1 MIKKEVRFIPQ
12 EMRVKAVEG
21 ERKKIVGYA
30 AKFNSL
36 SEEMWGF
43 REQIAPGAF
52 TEALKKS
59 DVRALF
65 NHDPNYILGR
75 QSAGTV
81 SLTEDDV
88 GLHYEIDPP
97 DTQWARDIVSSIER
111 GDIAESSFAF
121 SMSGGVEE
129 WDDTATPAI
138 RTIKSVGNLYDVS
151 PVTYPAYPEATTG
164 VRSHKEIF
172 DEHQNER
179 TEESQEEE
187 SPDYGIMKARLDLA
201 ELD

>member
-1 MIKKEVRFIPQ
+1 MNKKEVRFIPH
-12 EMRVKAVEG
+12 EMRVKSEEG
-21 ERKKIVGYA
+21 AARKIVGYA

-65 NHDPNYILGR
+65 NHDPNYVLGR

-81 SLTEDDV
+81 TLTEDDV
-88 GLHYEIDPP
+88 GLFYEIDPP

-129 WDDTATPAI
+129 WDDSAQPAI

-164 VRSHKEIF
+164 VRSGQEIYE
-172 DEHQNER
+172 EHQNER
-179 TEESQEEE
+179 AEDQEEE
-187 SPDYGIMKARLDLA
+187 TPDYGLMKARLDLA

>member
-1 MIKKEVRFIPQ
+1 MKNKEVRFIPL
-12 EMRVKAVEG
+12 EMRVKADEG
-21 ERKKIVGYA
+21 EAEKIIGYA
-30 AKFNSL
+30 SKFNNL

-65 NHDPNYILGR
+65 NHDPNYVLGR
-75 QSAGTV
+75 QSAGT
-81 SLTEDDV
+81 LQLKEDDV
-88 GLHYEIDPP
+88 GLFYEIIPP
-97 DTQWARDIVSSIER
+97 DTNWARDIVSSIKR
-111 GDIAESSFAF
+111 GDIKESSFAF

-129 WDDTATPAI
+129 WDDSASPAI
-138 RTIKSVGNLYDVS
+138 RTIRSVGELYDIS
-151 PVTYPAYPEATTG
+151 PVTYPAYPSATSG
-164 VRSHKEIF
+164 VRSLEDIYKEHK
-172 DEHQNER
+172 NER

-201 ELD
+201 EID

>member
-12 EMRVKAVEG
+12 EMRVKADEG

-65 NHDPNYILGR
+65 NHDPNYVLGR

-88 GLHYEIDPP
+88 GLFYEIDPP
-97 DTQWARDIVSSIER
+97 DTQWAGDVVSSIER

-121 SMSGGVEE
+121 SMDGGVEE
-129 WDDTATPAI
+129 WDDSATPAI

-187 SPDYGIMKARLDLA
+187 SPDYEIMKARLDLA
-201 ELD
+201 EID

>member
-12 EMRVKAVEG
+12 EMRVKADEG
-21 ERKKIVGYA
+21 ESKKIVGYA

-65 NHDPNYILGR
+65 NHDPNYVLGR

-81 SLTEDDV
+81 TLTEDDV

>member
-1 MIKKEVRFIPQ
+1 MNKKEVRFIPQ
-12 EMRVKAVEG
+12 EMRVKADEG

-129 WDDTATPAI
+129 WDDSATPAI

-164 VRSHKEIF
+164 VRSGKEIYE
-172 DEHQNER
+172 EHQNER
-179 TEESQEEE
+179 ATEGQEEE
-187 SPDYGIMKARLDLA
+187 APDYGLMKARLDLA
-201 ELD
+201 EID

>member
-12 EMRVKAVEG
+12 EMRVKAGEG
-21 ERKKIVGYA
+21 ESKKIVGYA

-52 TEALKKS
+52 AEALKKS

-65 NHDPNYILGR
+65 NHDPNYVLGR

-81 SLTEDDV
+81 SLTEDNV

-129 WDDTATPAI
+129 WDDSAQPAI
-138 RTIKSVGNLYDVS
+138 RTIRSVSRL
-151 PVTYPAYPEATTG
+151 T
-164 VRSHKEIF
+164 
-172 DEHQNER
+172 Q
-179 TEESQEEE
+179 
-187 SPDYGIMKARLDLA
+187 AR
-201 ELD
+201 

>member
-1 MIKKEVRFIPQ
+1 MNKKEVRFIPQ
-12 EMRVKAVEG
+12 EMRVKADEG
-21 ERKKIVGYA
+21 ESKKIVGYA

-81 SLTEDDV
+81 TLTEDDV

-129 WDDTATPAI
+129 WDDSATPAI
-138 RTIKSVGNLYDVS
+138 RTIRSVGSLYDVS

-172 DEHQNER
+172 EEHQNER
-179 TEESQEEE
+179 TTESQEEK
-187 SPDYGIMKARLDLA
+187 SPDYGLMKARLDLA
-201 ELD
+201 EID

>member
-12 EMRVKAVEG
+12 EMRVKADEG

-43 REQIAPGAF
+43 REQIVPGAF

-65 NHDPNYILGR
+65 NHDPNYVLGR
-75 QSAGTV
+75 QSAGTA
-81 SLTEDDV
+81 SLAEDDV

-97 DTQWARDIVSSIER
+97 DTQWARDVVSSIER

-121 SMSGGVEE
+121 SMVGGVEE
-129 WDDTATPAI
+129 WDDSVTPAI
-138 RTIKSVGNLYDVS
+138 RTIKSVGYLYDVS

-179 TEESQEEE
+179 TTESQEEE

-201 ELD
+201 EID

>member
-12 EMRVKAVEG
+12 EMRVKADEG
-21 ERKKIVGYA
+21 GSKKIVGYA

-52 TEALKKS
+52 AEALKKS

-65 NHDPNYILGR
+65 NHDPNYVLGR

-81 SLTEDDV
+81 SLAEDDV
-88 GLHYEIDPP
+88 GLHYKIDPP
-97 DTQWARDIVSSIER
+97 DTQWARDVVSSIER

-129 WDDTATPAI
+129 WDDSVTPAI

-187 SPDYGIMKARLDLA
+187 SPDYEIMKARLDLA
-201 ELD
+201 EID

>member
-12 EMRVKAVEG
+12 EMRVKADEG
-21 ERKKIVGYA
+21 ESKKIVGYA

-65 NHDPNYILGR
+65 NHDPNYVLGR

-129 WDDTATPAI
+129 WDDSATPAI

-187 SPDYGIMKARLDLA
+187 SPDYEIMKARLDLA
-201 ELD
+201 EID

>member
-1 MIKKEVRFIPQ
+1 MNKKEVRFIPH
-12 EMRVKAVEG
+12 EMRVKSEEG
-21 ERKKIVGYA
+21 EARKIVGYA

-65 NHDPNYILGR
+65 NHDPNYVLGR

-111 GDIAESSFAF
+111 GDISESSFAF

>member
-1 MIKKEVRFIPQ
+1 MIKKEVRFIPH
-12 EMRVKAVEG
+12 EMRVKSEEG
-21 ERKKIVGYA
+21 AARKIVGYA

-65 NHDPNYILGR
+65 NHDPNYVLGR

-121 SMSGGVEE
+121 SMAGGVEE

-138 RTIKSVGNLYDVS
+138 RTIRSVGNLYDVS

-172 DEHQNER
+172 EEHQNER
-179 TEESQEEE
+179 TEEGQEEE

-201 ELD
+201 EID

>member
-12 EMRVKAVEG
+12 EMRVKADEG
-21 ERKKIVGYA
+21 GSKKIVGYA

-75 QSAGTV
+75 QSAETV

-129 WDDTATPAI
+129 WDDTQKPSI

-172 DEHQNER
+172 EEHQNER

-187 SPDYGIMKARLDLA
+187 APDYGLMKARLDLA
-201 ELD
+201 EID

>member
-12 EMRVKAVEG
+12 EMRVKADEG

-65 NHDPNYILGR
+65 NHDPNYVLGR

-187 SPDYGIMKARLDLA
+187 SPDYEIMKARLDLA
-201 ELD
+201 EID

>member
-1 MIKKEVRFIPQ
+1 MIKKEVRFIPH
-12 EMRVKAVEG
+12 EMRVKADEG
-21 ERKKIVGYA
+21 ESKKIVGYA

-65 NHDPNYILGR
+65 NHDPNYVLGR

-129 WDDTATPAI
+129 WDDSATPAI

-179 TEESQEEE
+179 TTESQEEE
-187 SPDYGIMKARLDLA
+187 SPDYEIMKARLGLA

>member
-1 MIKKEVRFIPQ
+1 MNKKEVRFIPN
-12 EMRVKAVEG
+12 EMRVKSEG
-21 ERKKIVGYA
+21 GEARKIVGYA

-65 NHDPNYILGR
+65 NHDPNYVLGR

-81 SLTEDDV
+81 TLTEDDV
-88 GLHYEIDPP
+88 GLFYEIDPP

-111 GDIAESSFAF
+111 GGIAESSFAF

-129 WDDTATPAI
+129 WDDSAQPAI

-164 VRSHKEIF
+164 VRS
-172 DEHQNER
+172 
-179 TEESQEEE
+179 
-187 SPDYGIMKARLDLA
+187 G
-201 ELD
+201 

>member
-12 EMRVKAVEG
+12 EMRVKADEG
-21 ERKKIVGYA
+21 ESKKIVGYA

-52 TEALKKS
+52 AEALKKS

-138 RTIKSVGNLYDVS
+138 RTIRSVGNLYDVS

-179 TEESQEEE
+179 TEESREEE

-201 ELD
+201 EID

>member
-12 EMRVKAVEG
+12 EMRVKADEG

-65 NHDPNYILGR
+65 NHDPNYVLGR

-81 SLTEDDV
+81 TLMQDNV
-88 GLHYEIDPP
+88 GLFYEIDPP

-164 VRSHKEIF
+164 VRSDKEIF
-172 DEHQNER
+172 EEHQNER
-179 TEESQEEE
+179 TKESQEEE
-187 SPDYGIMKARLDLA
+187 LPDYGIMKARLDLA

>member
-1 MIKKEVRFIPQ
+1 MKNKEVRFLSL
-12 EMRVKAVEG
+12 EMRVKADEN
-21 ERKKIVGYA
+21 EPKKIVGYA
-30 AKFNSL
+30 AKFDSL

-65 NHDPNYILGR
+65 NHDPNYVLGR
-75 QSAGTV
+75 QSAGTLQL
-81 SLTEDDV
+81 SEDDV
-88 GLHYEIDPP
+88 GLFYEITPP
-97 DTQWARDIVSSIER
+97 DTQWARDITASIER

-129 WDDTATPAI
+129 WDDSATPAI

-172 DEHQNER
+172 EEHQNER
-179 TEESQEEE
+179 TTESQEEE
-187 SPDYGIMKARLDLA
+187 SPDYEIMKARLDLA
-201 ELD
+201 EID